1 LKSSGDSYEKWGPA
15 MIRVMVVEDSPV
27 VRDLLVYILQA
38 DEDIRVVATAA
49 DGLEAIEMAERE
61 KPDVIT
67 MDVHMPRMDGI
78 HAVRR
83 IMETNPIPTVIIS
96 ASVDPGEVGD
106 AFRAM
111 EAGAVAV
118 CEKPQ
123 GITHPLYQ
131 AQARKIVQTVKM
143 VSEIKVVR
151 RWNPLERGAI
161 PRAEVSSAGPVSNAR
176 IDMVAVGASTGGP
189 PALRSLLCGLTG
201 SFPAPVL
208 IVQHIS
214 PGFLPGLV
222 GWLTST
228 TGVPVEIA
236 RDETATRPGHAYVAP
251 DGMHMEAMRTCRIR
265 LVRGGAVNG
274 MCPSVS
280 VLFRSVAESFD
291 RTAVGILLTG
301 MGRDG
306 ATELAMMKDKGALT
320 IAQDKESSVV
330 HGMPGEAIK
339 LGAAQYVLSPDKM
352 AGLLIDRIGGK
363 A

>member
-1 LKSSGDSYEKWGPA
+1 
-15 MIRVMVVEDSPV
+15 MIRVLVVEDSPV

-38 DEDIRVVATAA
+38 DNDIKVVATAA
-49 DGLEAIEMAERE
+49 DGLQAIELAERE
-61 KPDVIT
+61 RPDVIT
-67 MDVHMPRMDGI
+67 MDVHMPRLDGI
-78 HAVRR
+78 EAVRR

-96 ASVDPGEVGD
+96 ASIDPGEVGD

-131 AQARKIVQTVKM
+131 THARKIVQTVRM

-151 RWNPLERGAI
+151 RWKPIARDGSPRFARGGGLPTRLCGIELVAI
-161 PRAEVSSAGPVSNAR
+161 
-176 IDMVAVGASTGGP
+176 GASTGGP
-189 PALRSLLCGLTG
+189 PVLRSLLFGLTRD
-201 SFPAPVL
+201 FPAAIV

-222 GWLTST
+222 GWLTSA

-236 RDETATRPGHAYVAP
+236 SEGKAAQPGHAYVAP
-251 DGMHMEAMRTCRIR
+251 DAVHMEVQRPLTIR
-265 LVRGGAVNG
+265 LVRGPAVNG

-280 VLFRSVAESFD
+280 VLFRSAAESFG
-291 RTAVGILLTG
+291 RSAAGVLLTG

-306 ATELAMMKDKGALT
+306 AEELGLMKRGGALT

-330 HGMPGEAIK
+330 HGMPAEAIK
-339 LGAAQYVLSPDKM
+339 LGAALHVLPPSKIVETLNSRARRNP
-352 AGLLIDRIGGK
+352 
-363 A
+363 